1 MSLLLKI
8 SLISHIVLGLLGV
21 VAFYAVWMG
30 LLKQKLSLKFLCFSS
45 LAGFAAF
52 VLSWISGAYYY
63 VVYYG
68 KAVQPIIKAGQ
79 YAWAHNIFMEAK
91 EHIFLFVPF
100 LSAVVF
106 LIIWFLGDKLEKE
119 VNLKHSVVIISGLIT
134 VLGIIITL
142 SGLLIS
148 GAVR

>member
-1 MSLLLKI
+1 MNLFLKI
-8 SLISHIVLGLLGV
+8 ILISHVFLGLLGV

-30 LLKQKLSLKFLCFSS
+30 LLKQKLSLKILRFAS
-45 LAGFAAF
+45 LTGLIAF
-52 VLSWISGAYYY
+52 ILSWLNGVYY
-63 VVYYG
+63 VVYYS
-68 KAVQPIIKAGQ
+68 KIVRTIIKTGQ
-79 YAWAHNIFMEAK
+79 YSWAHNIFMEAK

-106 LIIWFLGDKLEKE
+106 LILWFLGDKLENE
-119 VNLKHSVVIISGLIT
+119 SNLKRSTVALTGLVT